1 MIYYCTNNNCP
12 RAGWCKRVSLLRNL
26 SEDTKIL
33 EHNKIKYMDPGTEYK
48 CYVRN
53 KAREIREREHINDI
67 LQDEESNRPEHED
80 SDREPWMR
88 EDNRLNPVDD
98 GGSQEGRTLAENW
111 FRELQRSSDRRGE
124 NASLRSIDISTENIR
139 ELQRIHQRLIELQ
152 NITRNGV
159 PSSGFIAGQPDE

>member
-12 RAGWCKRVSLLRNL
+12 RAGWCKRVSMLRSL

-80 SDREPWMR
+80 SDREPWVW
-88 EDNRLNPVDD
+88 EDNRPNPFDD
-98 GGSQEGRTLAENW
+98 GGSQERHTLAENW
-111 FRELQRSSDRRGE
+111 FRELQRSGDR
-124 NASLRSIDISTENIR
+124 
-139 ELQRIHQRLIELQ
+139 
-152 NITRNGV
+152 
-159 PSSGFIAGQPDE
+159 

>member
-1 MIYYCTNNNCP
+1 MKMYCTNNNCP
-12 RAGWCKRVSLLRNL
+12 RAGWCKRVSLLRNM
-26 SEDTKIL
+26 SEDTRTMERDNIQ
-33 EHNKIKYMDPGTEYK
+33 YMDPGTDYK

-67 LQDEESNRPEHED
+67 LQDEESNRSEHED
-80 SDREPWMR
+80 SDREPRMWK
-88 EDNRLNPVDD
+88 DNRLNPFDD
-98 GGSQEGRTLAENW
+98 GGSQERCALTENW

-124 NASLRSIDISTENIR
+124 DASIGSTDISPENFR
-139 ELQRIHQRLIELQ
+139 ELQRIHQRIVELQ